1 MHFGKILF
9 GNRLPVGFFTLD
21 KLRASLFT
29 FQLLAYSLVKKMGR
43 INSTSRKLPISSPLP
58 NLKD

>member
-1 MHFGKILF
+1 MHFDKLLF

-21 KLRASLFT
+21 KLIAPLST
-29 FQLLAYSLVKKMGR
+29 FQLLAYSLVKKIGR
-43 INSTSRKLPISSPLP
+43 INAPSRKLPISSPLP